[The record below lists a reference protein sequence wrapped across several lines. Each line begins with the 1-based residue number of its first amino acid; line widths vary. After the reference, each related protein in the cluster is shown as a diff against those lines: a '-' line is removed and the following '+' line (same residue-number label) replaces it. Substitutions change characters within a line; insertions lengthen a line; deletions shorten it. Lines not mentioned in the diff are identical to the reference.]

1 LEKQDFYPKLLRLQT
16 KMSTSFEP
24 NDVQTFDMLDDI
36 RTKAILHANCRCR
49 KLKMGQVP
57 FSPKVVTHWN
67 KIRAWKLVLRKIR
80 GHKVDS
86 KYLQQTLRT
95 ADITDI
101 QLLSELEVVDNLK
114 DAQVAYQHVKKEA
127 SIFRNTWLE
136 EVAAARIQDG
146 QTSVAQEI
154 KSLMLRER
162 QRRDARQIKYALSHR
177 SRRSLCSIEV
187 QQSGQWVELDTRLEI
202 EAALLKELEG
212 RFNQASD
219 TPFCT
224 EPLATLAGP
233 FGNSEA
239 SKQILSGKFQSPQGT
254 DFWATQLIPFLKQE
268 ITTSE
273 LRPLSM
279 DEYIAGWKRVREKT
293 SAGPSGITIPHFKA
307 HGRSK
312 YLSEID
318 TIMANLPYIYGF
330 SPQRWK
336 KGLDVMLEKKPG
348 VRQVSSLRAILLYE
362 ADFNQNNKRL
372 GREMLFRAEKYKAV
386 VTKQFGS
393 RKHLS
398 AIDQSLKKA
407 LTFDIWRQL
416 RQCGALCSNDAKSC
430 YDRIVHN
437 IASICMQRVGTPIK
451 PIVSMFQTIQ
461 ELTHHTRT
469 VFGKS
474 EIGYKPVS
482 PVPIQGV
489 GQGNGAGPQIW
500 AVVSYPIL
508 NMLRAR
514 GLGASFRSAISGDTT
529 NLVGYAFVDDTDL
542 VTSEPQV
549 SKIQVM
555 GKMQNSLDA
564 WEGGLRATGGA
575 IVP

>member
-1 LEKQDFYPKLLRLQT
+1 
-16 KMSTSFEP
+16 
-24 NDVQTFDMLDDI
+24 
-36 RTKAILHANCRCR
+36 
-49 KLKMGQVP
+49 
-57 FSPKVVTHWN
+57 
-67 KIRAWKLVLRKIR
+67 
-80 GHKVDS
+80 
-86 KYLQQTLRT
+86 
-95 ADITDI
+95 
-101 QLLSELEVVDNLK
+101 
-114 DAQVAYQHVKKEA
+114 
-127 SIFRNTWLE
+127 
-136 EVAAARIQDG
+136 
-146 QTSVAQEI
+146 
-154 KSLMLRER
+154 
-162 QRRDARQIKYALSHR
+162 
-177 SRRSLCSIEV
+177 
-187 QQSGQWVELDTRLEI
+187 
-202 EAALLKELEG
+202 
-212 RFNQASD
+212 
-219 TPFCT
+219 
-224 EPLATLAGP
+224 
-233 FGNSEA
+233 
-239 SKQILSGKFQSPQGT
+239 
-254 DFWATQLIPFLKQE
+254 
-268 ITTSE
+268 
-273 LRPLSM
+273 
-279 DEYIAGWKRVREKT
+279 
-293 SAGPSGITIPHFKA
+293 
-307 HGRSK
+307 
-312 YLSEID
+312 
-318 TIMANLPYIYGF
+318 
-330 SPQRWK
+330 
-336 KGLDVMLEKKPG
+336 MLEKKPG

-372 GREMLFRAEKYKAV
+372 GREVLFRAEKYKAV
-386 VTKQFGS
+386 VTEQFGS

-398 AIDQSLKKA
+398 AIDQSLKEA